1 MSYLVGLTGGIG
13 SGKSTVAIL
22 FKECGVTVVDS
33 DDISHQ
39 LTRAGG
45 EAIAAIRAEF
55 GEEYI
60 EDDGAL
66 DRSRMRRLVFSDPDA
81 RKHLEA
87 VLHPMIRGKLLEQVR
102 ANSTSSPY
110 MLLIIPLLFEA
121 NNYRD
126 LVHRVVAVDCDEET
140 QLARTMRRSGMIEQE
155 VRAIMAGQIARAERL
170 KLADDIIRNDSD
182 MDSLRLQVS
191 RLHRKYLDISAGSD

>member
-1 MSYLVGLTGGIG
+1 
-13 SGKSTVAIL
+13 
-22 FKECGVTVVDS
+22 
-33 DDISHQ
+33 
-39 LTRAGG
+39 
-45 EAIAAIRAEF
+45 
-55 GEEYI
+55 
-60 EDDGAL
+60 
-66 DRSRMRRLVFSDPDA
+66 
-81 RKHLEA
+81 
-87 VLHPMIRGKLLEQVR
+87 
-102 ANSTSSPY
+102 

-126 LVHRVVAVDCDEET
+126 LVDRVVAVDCDEET